1 MYRPAYSHPGFSRPG
16 RVSVAVAAQP
26 VEFGRADL
34 GADLEFPAP
43 DWALIGIDELG
54 DSGESAALEHLGR
67 RVFLGE
73 GVSGDGPKTC
83 PASAFDELSY
93 DCRCDPRRCREGAT
107 A

>member
-1 MYRPAYSHPGFSRPG
+1 M
-16 RVSVAVAAQP
+16 AVAAQP
-26 VEFGRADL
+26 VEFGRTDL
-34 GADLEFPAP
+34 GPDLEFPAP

-54 DSGESAALEHLGR
+54 GSGESAALEHLGR

-73 GVSGDGPKTC
+73 GVGGDGPETC
-83 PASAFDELSY
+83 PVSAFDELSY